1 MKCKFCGYDNPDSA
15 MVCSRC
21 GTPLQEGQRPSSAP
35 HQVSNPDK
43 KTVLLNKKSPEVQEN
58 VSVGNDGQM
67 IHECG
72 YPLLPG
78 TQVCPNCHKPVT
90 MPVQAEVTHNDDS
103 KRTMRMPAGNAPAAP
118 QVDKSTRR
126 DMEVRNTPEPPV
138 DKQTVKD
145 VLQRQTVKDV
155 QSHQQVDSTARP
167 QDSKKTVV
175 FSRPQ
180 EQKEVPVDKKTVYS
194 SIGRPQPQ
202 PEPQPEPEPEVFYC
216 SLKPMTRT
224 NEPEEALIKKE
235 YETGTGTVVLNRDNT
250 EPGNF
255 SITSREQAVL
265 TCENGEWFI
274 EDHSSLQTTFVRV
287 ARKTPIKD
295 GDIVL
300 MGDREF
306 VFSTKKER

>member
-1 MKCKFCGYDNPDSA
+1 
-15 MVCSRC
+15 
-21 GTPLQEGQRPSSAP
+21 
-35 HQVSNPDK
+35 
-43 KTVLLNKKSPEVQEN
+43 
-58 VSVGNDGQM
+58 
-67 IHECG
+67 
-72 YPLLPG
+72 
-78 TQVCPNCHKPVT
+78 
-90 MPVQAEVTHNDDS
+90 
-103 KRTMRMPAGNAPAAP
+103 MPAGNAPAAP